1 MLDPKTVIDVIEK
14 ALPFLGP
21 YFADDAVT
29 EIMINPGGNVYI
41 ERSGIMSLAN
51 DIVVDECDLV
61 IALKACAS
69 LNDADAIAGTKS
81 AIVNGA
87 YGGMRVAG
95 GLSLSPDGSHLNI
108 RKHLSPEKRPTLEQ
122 LIEWKAL
129 THEQSDIVLQH
140 YIEADEPLN
149 ILIVGATGSGKTT
162 YANALLKKIPKH
174 QRIITIEDVEE
185 LSTGLPNL
193 LRVISKPNKDPDKS
207 ILASDLVKGALRW
220 SPTRIIV
227 GETRGNETF
236 DAIRAFNSGHFGSL
250 LTAHASSARDG
261 LGAIEMLY
269 QMSLPGNS
277 SISTEVV
284 RTYISKAINMVIYV
298 DRRYVLLEDGSQK
311 SVRKVREILLVK
323 GVKNGE
329 YVLEVC

>member
-1 MLDPKTVIDVIEK
+1 MLDPKTVINVIEGR
-14 ALPFLGP
+14 LPFLGA

-29 EIMINPGGNVYI
+29 EIMINPGGAVYI
-41 ERSGIMSLAN
+41 ERSGILNQAKDLLVN
-51 DIVVDECDLV
+51 EGDLV

-69 LNDADAIAGTKS
+69 LNGAEAIAGTKS

-95 GLSLSPDGSHLNI
+95 GLALSPDGSHLNI

-122 LIEWKAL
+122 LIEWGAL
-129 THEQSDIVLQH
+129 TQAQSDFVLHH
-140 YIEADEPLN
+140 YVTVDEPLN

-162 YANALLKKIPKH
+162 YANALLKKIPRH
-174 QRIITIEDVEE
+174 QRIVTIEDVEE

-193 LRVISKPNKDPDKS
+193 LRVISKPDKDPDKS

-311 SVRKVREILLVK
+311 SIRKVREILLVK

-329 YVLEVC
+329 YDLESC

>member
-1 MLDPKTVIDVIEK
+1 MLDPKTVIQVIEN

-29 EIMINPGGNVYI
+29 EIMINPGGDVFI
-41 ERSGIMSLAN
+41 EKSGIMSLAK
-51 DIVVDECDLV
+51 DVEVEEFDLV
-61 IALKACAS
+61 IALKACAA
-69 LNDADAIAGTKS
+69 LNDAQAIVGTKS

-95 GLSLSPDGSHLNI
+95 GLALSPDGSHLNI

-122 LIEWKAL
+122 LIEWGAL
-129 THEQSDIVLQH
+129 TNEQSNSILHH
-140 YIEADEPLN
+140 YIEVDEPLN

-174 QRIITIEDVEE
+174 QRVVTIEDVEE

-193 LRVISKPNKDPDKS
+193 LRVISKPDKDPEKS

-298 DRRYVLLEDGSQK
+298 DRRYSLLEDGSQK
-311 SVRKVREILLVK
+311 SIRKIREIVLVK
-323 GVKNGE
+323 GVKDGE
-329 YVLEVC
+329 YVLENC

>member
-1 MLDPKTVIDVIEK
+1 MLDPKTVIKVIEV

-21 YFADDAVT
+21 YFADDNVT
-29 EIMINPGGNVYI
+29 EIVINPGGAVYV
-41 ERSGIMSLAN
+41 ETSGIMKLIPELTISE
-51 DIVVDECDLV
+51 VDLQ

-69 LNDADAIAGTKS
+69 LNNGHAIAGEKS

-95 GLSLSPDGSHLNI
+95 ALSPTSPDGSFLCI
-108 RKHLSPEKRPTLEQ
+108 RKHLSPEKRPTLDK
-122 LIEWKAL
+122 LIEWGAL
-129 THEQSDIVLQH
+129 TEKQSSFVLKNF
-140 YIEADEPLN
+140 IEIDEPLN

-162 YANALLKKIPKH
+162 YANALLKLIPKH
-174 QRIITIEDVEE
+174 QRVLTIEDVEE

-193 LRVISKPNKDPDKS
+193 VRVISNPDAK
-207 ILASDLVKGALRW
+207 IFASDLVKGALRW

-284 RTYISKAINMVIYV
+284 RTYISKAIKLVIYV

-311 SVRKVREILLVK
+311 SIRKVREIVLVK

-329 YVLEVC
+329 YVLEDY